1 MTTPQRIIT
10 IAVIVMGTVLT
21 RAIAFIAFP
30 SGRKT
35 PAYVRYLGR
44 VLPAAA
50 LGMLVIYCLKD
61 VNLLAGTHGIPEL
74 VSLAVVAGLHLW
86 RKNMFLSI
94 AAGTACYML
103 LVNLL

>member
-1 MTTPQRIIT
+1 MTTLQRIIT

-35 PAYVRYLGR
+35 PAYVRFLGR

-74 VSLAVVAGLHLW
+74 VSLAVVAALHLW

>member
-10 IAVIVMGTVLT
+10 IAVIVLGTVLT

-30 SGRKT
+30 SGRKM

>member
-1 MTTPQRIIT
+1 MTTLQRIIT

-74 VSLAVVAGLHLW
+74 VSLAVVAALHLW

>member
-61 VNLLAGTHGIPEL
+61 MNLLAGMHGIPEL
-74 VSLAVVAGLHLW
+74 VSLAVVAALHLW

>member
-1 MTTPQRIIT
+1 MTTLQRIIT

-74 VSLAVVAGLHLW
+74 VSLALVAALHLW
-86 RKNMFLSI
+86 RENMFLSI

>member
-1 MTTPQRIIT
+1 MTTLQRIIT

>member
-10 IAVIVMGTVLT
+10 IAVIVLGTVLT

-35 PAYVRYLGR
+35 PVYVRYLGR

-50 LGMLVIYCLKD
+50 LGMLAIYCLKD